1 MTATVVERE
10 EALARIADEIEVC
23 TRCEL
28 HKTRTKSVPGEG
40 PADARIMLIGEA
52 PGWNEDQQ
60 GRPFVGAAGR
70 FLEELLA
77 SAGMTRGEVFI
88 TNVVKSRPPGNHRAI
103 ENRPKVTITSGS
115 ITSI

>member
-1 MTATVVERE
+1 VTATVEERE
-10 EALARIADEIEVC
+10 EALARIADEIVAC
-23 TRCEL
+23 ARCEL

-70 FLEELLA
+70 FLE
-77 SAGMTRGEVFI
+77 
-88 TNVVKSRPPGNHRAI
+88 
-103 ENRPKVTITSGS
+103 
-115 ITSI
+115 